1 MHEGIYT
8 YAILIAGLMG
18 VLTAYLYFN
27 IWGKAEKGH
36 KIFMG
41 DSGSLTLGFILG
53 FLLIKFAMHNPNVM
67 PYRNNSL
74 LITYTLLIVPC
85 FDVVRVIITRL
96 RNHYPIFKADKNH
109 IHHKLMRAGMSQ
121 HQALVTILLLALAF
135 VFINKMLRPGLESDI
150 IVLID
155 IIIYTAFQLII
166 DVFIRRKERTQQHEG
181 SVISK

>member
-1 MHEGIYT
+1 
-8 YAILIAGLMG
+8 
-18 VLTAYLYFN
+18 
-27 IWGKAEKGH
+27 
-36 KIFMG
+36 
-41 DSGSLTLGFILG
+41 
-53 FLLIKFAMHNPNVM
+53 
-67 PYRNNSL
+67 
-74 LITYTLLIVPC
+74 
-85 FDVVRVIITRL
+85 
-96 RNHYPIFKADKNH
+96 
-109 IHHKLMRAGMSQ
+109 MSQ